1 MMLIEPIK
9 YLDINYIQPV
19 CHATHVVHQIENA
32 LRLSAATIEK
42 VLVDE
47 VVPLQKL
54 TYHIPVVSRTFFLVL
69 CCNNWRQNEK

>member
-1 MMLIEPIK
+1 MLIEPIK

-47 VVPLQKL
+47 VVPLQKPWSGR
-54 TYHIPVVSRTFFLVL
+54 HI
-69 CCNNWRQNEK
+69 

>member
-1 MMLIEPIK
+1 MGENFFSLKQMMLIEPIK
-9 YLDINYIQPV
+9 HLDINQNIQPV
-19 CHATHVVHQIENA
+19 CHATHLVHQIEKA

-54 TYHIPVVSRTFFLVL
+54 RPGRH
-69 CCNNWRQNEK
+69 N